1 MKRAGM
7 LTEEEKQEI
16 ITELKNHGHRRA
28 ACFEAMRIVQRKR
41 GWISDELGEIAELLG
56 MTADELDSVATFYPF
71 IHRQPVGRHVIY
83 ICDGVSCWVMGYED
97 LRSYL
102 RTRLKIDF
110 GGTTEDG
117 RFTLLPVACLG
128 ACDHAPVLMV
138 DDDLHQDLTKEKI
151 DEILDKYGD

>member
-1 MKRAGM
+1 M
-7 LTEEEKQEI
+7 LTEEERREI
-16 ITELKNHGHRRA
+16 TTELKNYENRRA

-56 MTADELDSVATFYPF
+56 MTPDELDSVATFYPF
-71 IHRQPVGRHVIY
+71 IHRKPVGRHIIY
-83 ICDGVSCWVMGYED
+83 ICDGVSCWIMGYED

-102 RTRLKIDF
+102 GTRLKIDF

-117 RFTLLPVACLG
+117 KFTLLPVSCLG
-128 ACDHAPVLMV
+128 ACDHAPALMV

-151 DEILDKYGD
+151 EEILDGYGD

>member
-1 MKRAGM
+1 M
-7 LTEEEKQEI
+7 LTEEERREI
-16 ITELKNHGHRRA
+16 ATELKNYENRRA
-28 ACFEAMRIVQRKR
+28 ACFEAMRIVQRRR

-71 IHRQPVGRHVIY
+71 IFRKPVGRHVIY
-83 ICDGVSCWVMGYED
+83 ICDGVSCWIMGYED

-117 RFTLLPVACLG
+117 RFTLLPVSCLG
-128 ACDHAPVLMV
+128 TCDHSPALMV
-138 DDDLHQDLTKEKI
+138 DDNLHQDLTKEKI
-151 DEILDKYGD
+151 DEILDRYGD

>member
-1 MKRAGM
+1 M
-7 LTEEEKQEI
+7 LTEEERQEI
-16 ITELKNHGHRRA
+16 ITELKNHGNRRA
-28 ACFEAMRIVQRKR
+28 ACFEAMRILQQKR

-71 IHRQPVGRHVIY
+71 IFRKPVGRHVIY
-83 ICDGVSCWVMGYED
+83 ICDGVSCWIMGYED

-102 RTRLKIDF
+102 KTRLKIDF

-117 RFTLLPVACLG
+117 SFTLLPVSCLG
-128 ACDHAPVLMV
+128 TCDHAPALMV

-151 DEILDKYGD
+151 EEILDGYGD

>member
-1 MKRAGM
+1 M
-7 LTEEEKQEI
+7 LTEEERQEI
-16 ITELKNHGHRRA
+16 ITELKNHGNRRA
-28 ACFEAMRIVQRKR
+28 ACFEAMRILQQKR

-71 IHRQPVGRHVIY
+71 IFRKPVGRHVIY
-83 ICDGVSCWVMGYED
+83 ICDGVSCWIMGYED

-102 RTRLKIDF
+102 KTRLKIDF

-117 RFTLLPVACLG
+117 SFTLLPVSCLG
-128 ACDHAPVLMV
+128 TCDHAPALMV

-151 DEILDKYGD
+151 DEILDQYGD